1 MKKRI
6 VSILVIVLAAAV
18 LAAAGELMLDR
29 FAEGTAVEEVREKGS
44 YQLFPGD
51 ETYVD
56 CEYSGGELII
66 YGNDPQMIFA
76 VSPEQ
81 ALGEMTVKYSAPL
94 QDACEIQIYYDDAGT
109 GFSAEKALV
118 AMAFAG
124 TTETVIPLP
133 RNVYYNLRVDING
146 QVPLEGIECDA
157 SSYETKLIP
166 GGFRAARFIL
176 ALIALAAL
184 LYFAYVYRQNESTR
198 GSVKAYAEF
207 VRSDA
212 VWALLVSVAV
222 SAYFNAYYH
231 MKDCYNIRDAARFM
245 LQPLW
250 PVMVVAFLI
259 IYGCM
264 YVCRKTNFHPGDWL
278 YRKRWYIGG
287 GLMVLALLLNLNTSS
302 LHEWAGYLGTQDKS
316 GLVLGVQ
323 RGVRSDEWAKVIG
336 ILKALNYENYPVFSN
351 LLRAT
356 PTENDLIA
364 GHVAWSVSALYRP
377 LSWGHLLF
385 GSVNAGLTVS
395 TIGPIILMF
404 LLSFDF
410 FMLLSKSRKLSFAFA
425 CVLVFSPFVQWWT
438 SYDVFIASFALL
450 LAGHRYLT
458 TERVKTKLLSALAV
472 VIFAGNF
479 ALVMYPAWQI
489 PVAYFLLGGL
499 IWIIIRYRKEI
510 KLKAK
515 VDIPIIGGALLILLG
530 SAVIIYLQSAGAVQ
544 EMMNTVYPGAVRT
557 NSPMNPKQLYLTYL
571 NMFSPYTSQYVP
583 GPNLSEAADFITF
596 FPVGIILCV
605 FAMIR
610 NRKADSFSIIMIILS
625 AFLGAFSFLDVPEIL
640 RKVTLMFFT
649 MGTRVLP
656 WFGFVQIL
664 LFFRGVSLLK
674 KDVKWYIAL
683 PFTVAYA
690 LFVIR
695 KIMDYGKVAGDYMI
709 LAIVGVVISVII
721 TAALRSGKNEGTQ
734 RAFATIMAVFA
745 LMTSG
750 TVNPIQQGMPE
761 IDESQIV
768 KHIRA
773 VVEEDSEGKW
783 LVDNL
788 NYPYGTVPLFGGAP
802 TINCVNNYP
811 NLEMW
816 HKLDPEE
823 DEDFAYNRYV
833 SQIVTDIT
841 KDQTTFSVGP
851 VDDLSILH
859 LNVDDMEMI
868 EVKYVL
874 TNRALEELG
883 TEYVKFVLM
892 DATGM
897 FRIYRVEYQ

>member
-18 LAAAGELMLDR
+18 LAVAGELMLNR
-29 FAEGTAVEEVREKGS
+29 FAEGTTVEEVTEKAS

-94 QDACEIQIYYDDAGT
+94 NDACEIQIYYDDT
-109 GFSAEKALV
+109 GEGFRAEKALV
-118 AMAFAG
+118 TMAFAG

-146 QVPLEGIECDA
+146 QVPLEGIACDA
-157 SSYETKLIP
+157 SSYETKQVA
-166 GGFRAARFIL
+166 GSFRVTRFIL
-176 ALIALAAL
+176 VLIALAAL
-184 LYFAYVYRQNESTR
+184 LYFVYAYRKNENVR
-198 GSVKAYAEF
+198 ESVHTYGEF
-207 VRSDA
+207 IRSDA
-212 VWALLVSVAV
+212 VWALLVSIAV

-231 MKDCYNIRDAARFM
+231 MKDCYSIRDAARFI
-245 LQPLW
+245 LQPMW
-250 PVMVVAFLI
+250 PVICVVFLI

-264 YVCRKTNFHPGDWL
+264 YVCRKTNFQLGDWI

-287 GLMVLALLLNLNTSS
+287 GLLALALLLNLNTSS
-302 LHEWAGYLGTQDKS
+302 LHEWAGYLGSQDQN

-323 RGVRSDEWAKVIG
+323 RGIRSDEWVKNVG

-351 LLRAT
+351 LLRAM

-377 LSWGHLLF
+377 QAWGHLLF
-385 GSVNAGLTVS
+385 GSVTAGLTVS
-395 TIGPIILMF
+395 TIGPVILMF

-425 CVLVFSPFVQWWT
+425 CVLVFSPFVQWWS
-438 SYDVFIASFALL
+438 SYDLFIAGFALL
-450 LAGHRYLT
+450 LAGHKYLT
-458 TERVKTKLLSALAV
+458 TESVKTKILCALIV

-479 ALVMYPAWQI
+479 ALLMYPAWQI
-489 PVAYFLLGGL
+489 PAAYILLGAL
-499 IWIIIRYRKEI
+499 IWIIITNRKEI

-515 VDIPIIGGALLILLG
+515 VDIPIIGCALLILLG
-530 SAVIIYLQSAGAVQ
+530 SAVYLYLQSAGAVQ
-544 EMMNTVYPGAVRT
+544 EMTNTVYPGTVRT
-557 NSPMNPKQLYLTYL
+557 NNPMNPKQLYLTYL
-571 NMFSPYTSQYVP
+571 NMFSPYTGQYVP
-583 GPNLSEAADFITF
+583 GPNQSEAADFITF

-625 AFLGAFSFLDVPEIL
+625 AFLGAFSFLDVPDIL
-640 RKVTLMFFT
+640 RKITLMFFT

-674 KDVKWYIAL
+674 KDVKWYITL

-690 LFVIR
+690 LFVIW
-695 KIMDYGKVAGDYMI
+695 KIMDYGKVAGDYLI

-721 TAALRSGKNEGTQ
+721 TAALRSGKNEQTR
-734 RAFATIMAVFA
+734 RAFASIMTVFA
-745 LMTSG
+745 LMTG
-750 TVNPIQQGMPE
+750 GLVHPIQRGMDE

-768 KHIRA
+768 KDIRA
-773 VVEEDSEGKW
+773 ITEEDSEGKW

-788 NYPYGTVPLFGGAP
+788 NYPYGMVPLFGGAP

-874 TNRALEELG
+874 TNRALEALE
-883 TEYVKFVLM
+883 TEYVKFELM
-892 DATGM
+892 AATGM
-897 FRIYRVEYQ
+897 FRIYRAEYR